1 MKKSEAIET
10 AIISVIENDVLDA
23 DVLIETL
30 AVLFEE
36 RSSAL
41 WSEKREVEN
50 ATAS

>member
-10 AIISVIENDVLDA
+10 AIISVIENDGLDT
-23 DVLIETL
+23 DILIETL

-41 WSEKREVEN
+41 WSEKREVDN
-50 ATAS
+50 AAS